1 MRESL
6 LIAVLVY
13 LVRSVCGQGVRALR
27 LGETYSFTLQAEAPQ
42 SFAYELSPPA
52 AEQVSS
58 RAAAMLIVQAPL
70 FAKMSTD
77 FHVHIE
83 PVKPY
88 SANVVPD
95 IL

>member
-6 LIAVLVY
+6 LTAVLVY
-13 LVRSVCGQGVRALR
+13 LVRSVCGQGVTALR
-27 LGETYSFTLQAEAPQ
+27 LGETCSFTLQSGAPQ
-42 SFAYELSPPA
+42 SFAYELSSPP

-58 RAAAMLIVQAPL
+58 RAAAMLVALAL
-70 FAKMSTD
+70 FIAKMSTD
-77 FHVHIE
+77 FHIE
-83 PVKPY
+83 AVKPY

>member
-13 LVRSVCGQGVRALR
+13 LVRSVCGQGVTALR
-27 LGETYSFTLQAEAPQ
+27 LGETCSFTLQSGAPQ
-42 SFAYELSPPA
+42 SFAYELSSPP

-58 RAAAMLIVQAPL
+58 RAAAMLVALAL
-70 FAKMSTD
+70 FIAKMSTD
-77 FHVHIE
+77 FHIE
-83 PVKPY
+83 AVKPY